1 MNLQLD
7 IYDGRQIRE
16 NTNTED
22 ITYFRDTRT
31 NKCFAQT
38 GAYDQSTL
46 ACVPCDSAVL
56 AIIAQQKDPE
66 MIKTSMLK

>member
-16 NTNTED
+16 NTED
-22 ITYFRDTRT
+22 LTYFRDVRT
-31 NKCFAQT
+31 DKCFAQT